1 MNVHKNA
8 RLTPNGRVHLLEL
21 IDTMGLQAAAAAA
34 GLSTRSAAKWRSRHA
49 REGVSGLVDRS
60 SRPQRLRAPLPV
72 ATRDRVVRLRQRRRT
87 MRSIAV
93 TVGVSVATVS
103 RVLAQ
108 AGWSRL
114 PAINPPPVVRR
125 YEHALPGDLLH
136 LDTKKLSRIVRPG
149 HRVTGDPRDSVD
161 GAGWEAAHVAIDDHS
176 RVAFAQVMAD
186 EGKQSSVS
194 FLHTVVACYAVLGVT
209 IRRILTDNGPA
220 YRSKLFARSCAA
232 LHIKHS
238 RTRPYTPRTN
248 GKAERFIQTALREWA
263 YARCYRHSA
272 ARAYALQRWLTHYNL
287 QRPHS
292 ALGYRPPI
300 SRIGMNNVLQLNT

>member
-1 MNVHKNA
+1 
-8 RLTPNGRVHLLEL
+8 
-21 IDTMGLQAAAAAA
+21 
-34 GLSTRSAAKWRSRHA
+34 
-49 REGVSGLVDRS
+49 
-60 SRPQRLRAPLPV
+60 
-72 ATRDRVVRLRQRRRT
+72 

-125 YEHALPGDLLH
+125 YEHARPGDLLH

-149 HRVTGDPRDSVD
+149 HRVTGNPRDSVD
-161 GAGWEAAHVAIDDHS
+161 GAGWEAAHIAIDDHS

-186 EGKQSSVS
+186 EGKQSSIR
-194 FLHTVVACYAVLGVT
+194 FLRTVVACYAVLGVT

-232 LHIKHS
+232 LHLKHS

-263 YARCYRHSA
+263 YARSYRHST

>member
-21 IDTMGLQAAAAAA
+21 IDAMGLQAAAAAT
-34 GLSTRSAAKWRSRHA
+34 GLSTRSAAKWRARHA
-49 REGVSGLVDRS
+49 REGTSGLVDRS
-60 SRPQRLRAPLPV
+60 SRPQRLRAPIPV
-72 ATRDRVVRLRQRRRT
+72 VTRDRIVRLRQRRRT

-103 RVLAQ
+103 RILAQ

-114 PAINPPPVVRR
+114 PALNPPPVVRR

-149 HRVTGDPRDSVD
+149 HRVTGNPRDSVD
-161 GAGWEAAHVAIDDHS
+161 GAGWEAAHIAIDDHS

-186 EGKQSSVS
+186 EGKQSSIR
-194 FLHTVVACYAVLGVT
+194 FLRTVVACYAVLGVT
-209 IRRILTDNGPA
+209 IHRILTDNGPA
-220 YRSKLFARSCAA
+220 YRSKLFARTCAA

-263 YARCYRHSA
+263 YARSYRHSA